1 MKNIQTIPDTVIS
14 SKIKEII
21 SHKLGLDQNE
31 IMDTDS
37 FADDLA
43 VDSLDVLEI
52 LMEIEKE
59 FSIKIPDEDAGK
71 LKTVDSVIYY
81 VMNRTS

>member
-1 MKNIQTIPDTVIS
+1 
-14 SKIKEII
+14 
-21 SHKLGLDQNE
+21 
-31 IMDTDS
+31 MDTDS

>member
-81 VMNRTS
+81 VINRTS